1 MALNNGILSIIPLK
15 MKLRKVMMP
24 HSLPKNWK
32 REERLREGI
41 GRKLVQVIYWSP
53 DGKKITTKK
62 ELMEELGSEWD
73 APECLDF
80 KTYEFSLQ
88 LNLNLTSI

>member
-1 MALNNGILSIIPLK
+1 
-15 MKLRKVMMP
+15 MMP
-24 HSLPKNWK
+24 HSLPKNWR

-53 DGKKITTKK
+53 EGKKITTKK

-80 KTYEFSLQ
+80 KTQGSSQKIYPKSEGHHGFQNWPYKPQS
-88 LNLNLTSI
+88 

>member
-1 MALNNGILSIIPLK
+1 MVPLK
-15 MKLRKVMMP
+15 LKLRKVMMP

-80 KTYEFSLQ
+80 KTYEFP
-88 LNLNLTSI
+88 NLTSI

>member
-1 MALNNGILSIIPLK
+1 
-15 MKLRKVMMP
+15 MP

-80 KTYEFSLQ
+80 KTYEFSPKLNS
-88 LNLNLTSI
+88 NLNLIPPQSNPNLNLIPI

>member
-1 MALNNGILSIIPLK
+1 
-15 MKLRKVMMP
+15 MP

-80 KTYEFSLQ
+80 KTYEFSPKLNSN
-88 LNLNLTSI
+88 LNSIPPESNPNLNLIPI

>member
-1 MALNNGILSIIPLK
+1 
-15 MKLRKVMMP
+15 MP
-24 HSLPKNWK
+24 HSLPKNWR

-53 DGKKITTKK
+53 EGKKITTKK

-80 KTYEFSLQ
+80 KTQGPQPKIYPQFEASLNK
-88 LNLNLTSI
+88 NLAI

>member
-1 MALNNGILSIIPLK
+1 

-80 KTYEFSLQ
+80 KTYEFSPQ
-88 LNLNLTSI
+88 LNSNLTSI